1 MCGDF
6 YLSYPAVGRTLEVIL
21 TPDND
26 CVYCTAISLVFTTL
40 INMSPKQIPLHL
52 LHLWINAIQ
61 MVTLFTFTAFNILDI
76 HDKACSRS
84 STLTFTTRVCVF
96 PHTPLQP
103 STWNTGRCIKRFNQS
118 PLKKNF
124 HFPRISVHGV
134 AYEDISYSAHTWL
147 SMWAQMVIEM
157 TNFTKLRIQRQ
168 QYIICALSNT
178 H

>member
-1 MCGDF
+1 MGLNIQYQVKPSIGTPIVTFKPMCGDF

-40 INMSPKQIPLHL
+40 INMSSKQIPLHL

-84 STLTFTTRVCVF
+84 STLTFTTRVCVCS
-96 PHTPLQP
+96 HTPP
-103 STWNTGRCIKRFNQS
+103 CS
-118 PLKKNF
+118 P
-124 HFPRISVHGV
+124 VHETR
-134 AYEDISYSAHTWL
+134 AA
-147 SMWAQMVIEM
+147 
-157 TNFTKLRIQRQ
+157 
-168 QYIICALSNT
+168 ALNVSIN
-178 H
+178 HP